1 MGLEKMKI
9 KIQPLL
15 DKIKKTETKYTRYLK
30 NSTSKDMFDDESP
43 MVKKGEEK
51 SKAEAEKENVDAS
64 GPEGEKEKKGRKIFE
79 GGEDITG
86 STGVTGGIG
95 KKQDSKLMGLF
106 KNQEPHLDLISE
118 GKELQENGMD
128 QTFESID
135 ETTKKETKKFT
146 NLPDKATKYQKHPT
160 LL

>member
-1 MGLEKMKI
+1 MGGD
-9 KIQPLL
+9 P
-15 DKIKKTETKYTRYLK
+15 KYTRYLK
-30 NSTSKDMFDDESP
+30 NSTSKDMFDDESS

-86 STGVTGGIG
+86 GLTGGIG
-95 KKQDSKLMGLF
+95 KKQDSKLMSLF

-118 GKELQENGMD
+118 GKALQENGMD

-135 ETTKKETKKFT
+135 
-146 NLPDKATKYQKHPT
+146 
-160 LL
+160 

>member
-1 MGLEKMKI
+1 MQVDQKG
-9 KIQPLL
+9 
-15 DKIKKTETKYTRYLK
+15 KKR
-30 NSTSKDMFDDESP
+30 
-43 MVKKGEEK
+43 
-51 SKAEAEKENVDAS
+51 
-64 GPEGEKEKKGRKIFE
+64 KKGRKIFE
-79 GGEDITG
+79 GGEDITGSTG

-135 ETTKKETKKFT
+135 ETTKKRNKEI
-146 NLPDKATKYQKHPT
+146 Y
-160 LL
+160 